1 MQTPPKSHPPK
12 RHKIS
17 LAKATGWILLSL
29 GAVALVGSILY
40 SSQISAF
47 IGLGLIFWG
56 AILTYLQTEEYIKK
70 DLLDATI
77 LPSLVTLNQT
87 IQELDYKGKAIYLPP
102 KYLKNPEANKAYIP
116 KQKDGKLPTP
126 EQVQE
131 QENKLFIE
139 NPRGMLVTPPG
150 AELTKLFEKT
160 LETSFTRVD
169 LQYLQQNLSKLLV
182 ENLEIAQN
190 FEMETEGNKVQVK
203 IENSAYKNLAKL
215 DTELS
220 NLYGSLG
227 CPLSSAI
234 ASALA
239 KATGKP
245 IIIENQRTSE
255 DGKDMEIEYCI
266 LQEEPTEK

>member
-1 MQTPPKSHPPK
+1 MQKPQKSPTPI
-12 RHKIS
+12 KIKIT
-17 LAKATGWILLSL
+17 LTKATGWILLGL
-29 GAVALVGSILY
+29 GAVALICSIPY
-40 SSQISAF
+40 VSQILAF

-56 AILTYLQTEEYIKK
+56 AILTYIQTEEYIKQN
-70 DLLDATI
+70 LLDATV
-77 LPSLVTLNQT
+77 LPSLVTLNQI

-102 KYLKNPEANKAYIP
+102 KYLKDPEANKAYIP
-116 KQKDGKLPTP
+116 KHKDGKMPTP
-126 EQVQE
+126 KQIQE
-131 QENKLFIE
+131 QENKLFTE

-190 FEMETEGNKVQVK
+190 FEMEIEGNKVQVK
-203 IENSAYKNLAKL
+203 MENSAYKNLAKL
-215 DTELS
+215 NTKLS
-220 NLYGSLG
+220 NLYDRLG
-227 CPLSSAI
+227 CPISSAI

-245 IIIENQRTSE
+245 IIIENQRASE
-255 DGKDMEIEYCI
+255 DGKDMEMEYGI
-266 LQEEPTEK
+266 LEEEP

>member
-1 MQTPPKSHPPK
+1 MQKPQKSPLPK

-47 IGLGLIFWG
+47 VGLGLIFWG
-56 AILTYLQTEEYIKK
+56 AILTYIQTGEYIKK
-70 DLLDATI
+70 ELLDATI
-77 LPSLVTLNQT
+77 LPSLITLNQT
-87 IQELDYKGKAIYLPP
+87 IQELAYKGKAIYLPP
-102 KYLKNPEANKAYIP
+102 KYFKNPEANKAYIP
-116 KQKDGKLPTP
+116 KQEDEKLPP
-126 EQVQE
+126 SEKIQE

-160 LETSFTRVD
+160 LETNFTRVD
-169 LQYLQQNLSKLLV
+169 LQYLQQNLPKLLI

-190 FEMETEGNKVQVK
+190 FEMQTESNKVQVK
-203 IENSAYKNLAKL
+203 VENSAYKNLAKL
-215 DTELS
+215 NTKLS
-220 NLYGSLG
+220 NLYSSLG

-255 DGKDMEIEYCI
+255 DGEDIEIEYSI
-266 LQEEPTEK
+266 LEEEPTEK